1 MKYGNVLFLFAIIL
15 PSFSTAV
22 PSHDSHT
29 TYLQK
34 RQGPSTT
41 DPTSTPPPSSKPA
54 DLSGMPSRPPGS
66 QKEKES
72 SGGKESLLG
81 TEHADSREGK
91 NSTGSLGPG
100 IPKSKMANKA
110 PDISGLGPISIAP
123 PAGSVGDATLTR
135 PSGDNTTKP
144 EGSKDLG
151 NEEDEDEGAP
161 GGTNIGDALN
171 KTIGG
176 AMNKSSS
183 ASLQVLQKILNHTL
197 STLPGLEN
205 LSDQVEK
212 MMAGQLEDAIEKA
225 QNTSDSPGSRTDVQE
240 GFEGSANATTNKT
253 VSIQAPVEMNGT
265 DSQGKA
271 CETYGYITLSAT
283 TLTTLSGLFQSLV
296 KLEKTVS
303 QDGSKKALTILQK
316 ARAQVSFTMFSVI
329 KLTATPA
336 VTNCHVPPSET
347 TFSTQIQANVSMCA
361 EMITKV
367 ERDLKAGKTT
377 ASKSTEL
384 GIDASLG
391 VNSTLNSTV
400 GNIGSNSTDAAG
412 SAGSNTSPILTSGAA
427 DNTTSPGGLS
437 TSSVGATAAP
447 GDQKESS
454 TDGGLPMNNTGST
467 GTPGDAGLGDSAP
480 NDRSSSTATDAVSSP
495 GGGSSS
501 SFNMDQFAE
510 VKASF
515 AAAVQVTT
523 GLITSKPSQGKQGVH
538 IGATFD
544 SQVNVNIKSRVSVSS
559 TVIDHFLDRVNGG
572 SGAQAHDALRNP
584 QIQQNDGMNILQQVG
599 GGVFGSMF
607 TGISGSAASDSASYP
622 GGATSPDS
630 TGPSATNPGSTGSSA
645 TSPSSSS
652 YPGESPQPGGV
663 GSGSTPTSNSPN
675 STGGSGNGPAG
686 YPTGTDTSPGSGL
699 SGGQDLTGTGG
710 GPSSGP
716 GMNSTGP
723 ALGGSSDSSM
733 GNDAGSG
740 SGPGSSGGSGSSGPG
755 SSGGSGSSGPGSSG
769 GSGSSGPGSSG
780 GSGFGSSGGS
790 GLGSSGGMSGGGAN
804 GNCVCQPDSSTHLR
818 IRSLE
823 AQLERVHR
831 VMHKRGLTE
840 L

>member
-1 MKYGNVLFLFAIIL
+1 MSVGIHVIFVLALGDVWKEQQAMKQDNVPPYNL
-15 PSFSTAV
+15 PV
-22 PSHDSHT
+22 N
-29 TYLQK
+29 
-34 RQGPSTT
+34 QGPSTT

-110 PDISGLGPISIAP
+110 PIS
-123 PAGSVGDATLTR
+123 
-135 PSGDNTTKP
+135 P

-675 STGGSGNGPAG
+675 STGGSGKWPAG

-723 ALGGSSDSSM
+723 ALGEVVIAPWATMRAVAQVLDHPAEAVAQVLDHPAEAVAQVPDHPVEAALDHPVEAVLVHPVGCLEVVPMAIASAS
-733 GNDAGSG
+733 
-740 SGPGSSGGSGSSGPG
+740 PTHP
-755 SSGGSGSSGPGSSG
+755 
-769 GSGSSGPGSSG
+769 
-780 GSGFGSSGGS
+780 
-790 GLGSSGGMSGGGAN
+790 LI
-804 GNCVCQPDSSTHLR
+804 CVY
-818 IRSLE
+818 E
-823 AQLERVHR
+823 ASRPN
-831 VMHKRGLTE
+831 
-840 L
+840 

>member
-1 MKYGNVLFLFAIIL
+1 TACCHPLLFVTAPKPDSDNMKYGNVLFLFAIIL

-161 GGTNIGDALN
+161 GGTNIDDALN

-225 QNTSDSPGSRTDVQE
+225 QNTSVERT
-240 GFEGSANATTNKT
+240 SKRA
-253 VSIQAPVEMNGT
+253 S
-265 DSQGKA
+265 KA
-271 CETYGYITLSAT
+271 LQMQPQTKLLRIHHLSAT

-740 SGPGSSGGSGSSGPG
+740 SGPGL
-755 SSGGSGSSGPGSSG
+755 SGGSGSSGPGSSG